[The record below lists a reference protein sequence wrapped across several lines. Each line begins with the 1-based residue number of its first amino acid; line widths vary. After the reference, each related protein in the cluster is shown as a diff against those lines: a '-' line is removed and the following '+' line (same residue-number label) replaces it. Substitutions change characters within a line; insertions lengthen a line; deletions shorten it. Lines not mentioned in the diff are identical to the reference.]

1 MGSNPVKGSLPAWH
15 ESLHTGMQ
23 TCRFPGFSSYV
34 VASGVLSTPL
44 GRGRTR
50 RLHRIA
56 AAKSLPPNQIARSR
70 EQARLAAVQRRESLA
85 VGNLGAPS
93 RSCDSWS
100 PGLGYGVA
108 ALRGGGTTA
117 AGWDDR
123 GLLPLP
129 TCTYHLP
136 YSLVPCLAA
145 AASRTRRSGRERVGD
160 PGGRLRRMPIRRVR
174 CLHVPYQ
181 LRGGKLNSQQSEGSL
196 IWAWRTRPVRPTAPL
211 AWPRHNHPVLEPR
224 VSRRTA
230 GAMPAVNAQGTGQE
244 GV

>member
-1 MGSNPVKGSLPAWH
+1 M
-15 ESLHTGMQ
+15 
-23 TCRFPGFSSYV
+23 
-34 VASGVLSTPL
+34 
-44 GRGRTR
+44 
-50 RLHRIA
+50 
-56 AAKSLPPNQIARSR
+56 
-70 EQARLAAVQRRESLA
+70 QRRESLA

-93 RSCDSWS
+93 RGCDSWS

-181 LRGGKLNSQQSEGSL
+181 LRGGKLNSQQSAGSL

-244 GV
+244 GVKAGRQADKLAARQREVTHQPWTAQHSTRRGLSLESDESVRGRVASGRIGR